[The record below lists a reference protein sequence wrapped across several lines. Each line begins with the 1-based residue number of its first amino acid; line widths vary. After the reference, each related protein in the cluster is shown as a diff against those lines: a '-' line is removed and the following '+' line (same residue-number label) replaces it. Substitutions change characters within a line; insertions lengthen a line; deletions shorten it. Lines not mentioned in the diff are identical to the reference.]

1 MGRASASGRAAAL
14 NRAPGPVFS
23 FHCEASGFWGA
34 RYHRPNLS
42 ELHSDSSSSSGAPA
56 QQPPL
61 WRQLQLTAV
70 ALASIRAGTS
80 GSVAFEAVE
89 PAMRPGVQALGF
101 QVLRWLGRAEALRR
115 HLAKRTPPPLPDAL
129 LCTALALAWDGER
142 APYEPFTLVDQAV
155 EAAKRNPA
163 TRAQASFINACLRR
177 FLRERDELVAATDTE
192 PVAQWNHP
200 RWWIERLK
208 RDHPREWQRVLGA
221 DNAQAPMTLRV
232 NARKS
237 TAASYLLELE
247 AAGFAATRVG
257 PVGLQL
263 ARARPVQQLPG
274 FAEGASSV
282 QDAAAQMAA
291 PLLLDGL
298 LPLAPG
304 AAPLRVLD
312 ACAAPGGKT
321 AHLLELAGPEAVDVI
336 ALEVDAVRARRI
348 DDTLARIGLP
358 AKVVVADAS
367 RPAQWWDGTPFDAIL
382 LDAPCTASGIV
393 RRHPDVRWLRR
404 ESDTAQ
410 LAAQQAALLA
420 ALWPLVRPGGRLLYC
435 TCSVFREEGSQ
446 QIDAFLVHNTDARLL
461 PSPGHLLPQSG
472 SNGRSVPDN
481 PSGDHDGFFYALLE
495 KRPH

>member
-1 MGRASASGRAAAL
+1 MPALPSDPSHSGNPPL
-14 NRAPGPVFS
+14 
-23 FHCEASGFWGA
+23 
-34 RYHRPNLS
+34 
-42 ELHSDSSSSSGAPA
+42 
-56 QQPPL
+56 QPPL
-61 WRQLQLTAV
+61 WRQLQLTAG

-89 PAMRPGVQALGF
+89 PALRPGVQALGF

-129 LCTALALAWDGER
+129 LCTALALAWDAEQS
-142 APYEPFTLVDQAV
+142 PYEPFTLVDQTV

-177 FLRERDELVAATDTE
+177 FLRERDELVAATDAE
-192 PVAQWNHP
+192 PVAHWNHP
-200 RWWIERLK
+200 RWWIEKLK
-208 RDHPREWQRVLGA
+208 RDHPRDWQRVLQA
-221 DNAQAPMTLRV
+221 DNSQAPMTLRV
-232 NARKS
+232 NLRK
-237 TAASYLLELE
+237 TAAGPYRNEL
-247 AAGFAATRVG
+247 AALDMPAT
-257 PVGLQL
+257 PVALGGLQL

-274 FAEGASSV
+274 FADGACSV
-282 QDAAAQMAA
+282 QDAAAQLAA

-298 LPLAPG
+298 
-304 AAPLRVLD
+304 AAPSERRLRVLD

-321 AHLLELAGPEAVDVI
+321 AHLLEFAGPDALELT
-336 ALEVDAVRARRI
+336 ALEVDAVRSRRI
-348 DDTLARIGLP
+348 DETLARLDLR
-358 AKVVVADAS
+358 AKVVVADAA
-367 RPAQWWDGTPFDAIL
+367 RPADWWDRTPFDAIL

-410 LAAQQAALLA
+410 LALQQAALLA

-446 QIDAFLVHNTDARLL
+446 QIDAFLAHNTDARLL

-472 SNGRSVPDN
+472 ANARGVPDN
-481 PSGDHDGFFYALLE
+481 PLGDHDGFFYALLE
-495 KRPH
+495 KHPG

>member
-1 MGRASASGRAAAL
+1 M
-14 NRAPGPVFS
+14 P
-23 FHCEASGFWGA
+23 A
-34 RYHRPNLS
+34 RYHRPNLP
-42 ELHSDSSSSSGAPA
+42 ELSSDHAGGTAPHL
-56 QQPPL
+56 QPPL
-61 WRQLQLTAV
+61 WRQLQLTAA
-70 ALASIRAGTS
+70 ALASIRAGSS
-80 GSVAFEAVE
+80 GTAAFESVE

-101 QVLRWLGRAEALRR
+101 QVMRWLGRAEALRR

-129 LCTALALAWDGER
+129 LCTALALAWDAQH

-177 FLRERDELVAATDTE
+177 FLRERDELVAATDHE

-208 RDHPREWQRVLGA
+208 RDHPRDWQRVLAA
-221 DNAQAPMTLRV
+221 DNAHAPMTLRV
-232 NARKS
+232 NVQKTTVPAYQL
-237 TAASYLLELE
+237 ALE
-247 AAGFAATRVG
+247 ATGLESVRVG
-257 PVGLQL
+257 ASGLQL

-274 FAEGASSV
+274 FADGDCSV

-291 PLLLDGL
+291 PLLLEGL
-298 LPLAPG
+298 LSEG
-304 AAPLRVLD
+304 GTAPLRVLD

-321 AHLLELAGPEAVDVI
+321 AHLLEVAGPGAIDVT
-336 ALEVDAVRARRI
+336 ALEVDPVRSRRI
-348 DDTLARIGLP
+348 DETLSRLGLT
-358 AKVVVADAS
+358 AKVVVADAA
-367 RPAQWWDGTPFDAIL
+367 RPSAWWDGTPFDAIL

-410 LAAQQAALLA
+410 LAVQQAALLA

-446 QIDAFLVHNTDARLL
+446 QIDAFLAHNTNARLKA
-461 PSPGHLLPQSG
+461 SPGHLLPQSRA
-472 SNGRSVPDN
+472 NAHAVPDN

-495 KRPH
+495 KRPR